1 MRPAGCSCLNRN
13 REIRKE
19 SWFGDKR
26 SDIENSVARS
36 SGLSRLRLCFLT
48 RHLFLQISVKRFFI
62 EVQLVYSV
70 VLSTAVQSSGS
81 VLRIHSFLVCSFP
94 LQFITGC

>member
-1 MRPAGCSCLNRN
+1 MRQAGCSCLNRN

-19 SWFGDKR
+19 SWFGGKR

-36 SGLSRLRLCFLT
+36 WGLSRLRLYFLM
-48 RHLFLQISVKRFFI
+48 RHLFFQISVQHSFI
-62 EVQLVYSV
+62 EVQLIYSV
-70 VLSTAVQSSGS
+70 VLSTALQPSGS
-81 VLRIHSFLVCSFP
+81 VLRIHSFLVCSFV